1 MNAEMSVKPGDEI
14 LEKDQESE
22 VQKTPEVV
30 DSDDD
35 EDDAKAENF
44 ENYQGTGRTVTLQM
58 LLAAKMLEPGKS
70 TMTIEYLG
78 QKFVGDLLADGKI
91 KSQET
96 ETIFCSPSAWAMHC
110 KRIINPEKKSGC
122 GWASVKYKGKKLD
135 AYKAQW
141 LRKCQL
147 HKESTPSDDEIDGE
161 PDKKE
166 MSPVAIVKRVVLP
179 HNTVSNRNVVHDAN
193 TLVESVSFASLNK
206 IQPFLVSI
214 STSSVLLMDFHCHL
228 TKTEVCG
235 YLGGSWDVNSHT
247 LSITHAY
254 PCRNSRHDRETAAQA
269 ELEIQRAMLKNGL
282 TLVGWYHSH
291 PRCAAQP
298 TLRDCDAQLEY
309 QIKMRGASEATYSPC
324 IGLICAPYSPDN
336 PTQESSI
343 MAFWIVP
350 PPENRIMEYGRPM
363 LMTYSVTQDNELSKQ
378 IIDEMKACVA
388 YYKKF
393 KFDMVDFDAQ
403 FNEDTTY
410 IEKLKVTLYSKFPRK
425 QNDHE
430 FWNFVREELGMEPE
444 SEFTPPR
451 WASSPQPEPE
461 PKEVTDEAGQDLTNK
476 SESKQ
481 SKEDKLLI
489 RTLQEQLSL
498 PSGLNMNPSPISS
511 TLLPNVT
518 NSMSS
523 NNSIQTS
530 SSSPRDSPIT
540 IPSNSASPAKFVRA
554 SPSPVKS
561 DTSSTRTRNS
571 PAPSPHKYS
580 VDRTDLTRSSPS
592 ANLHKYEQSLLPST
606 STPSTQASL
615 SDFYSANFSTLAKNL
630 SNYSP
635 SDYAMLFNSK
645 DYGLSSLNQLAVSS
659 AMTNTSSSN
668 SSNKQQQSQSSSS
681 SSAATATAN
690 NMKDFL
696 AQLEKTTELSYLMQ
710 SQYNYPGIS
719 GASSKSSNDYH
730 PPKSSTKHEKS
741 KSSRSSSAQQQQQQ
755 QRQMEEDYKRDA
767 SNISEFMRSQEY
779 ASLLMEQAEA
789 LSKSYQL
796 PEIPKKSKKS
806 QQQQQHQQQHGPSA
820 ADLTSLLQAS
830 PKIHELNSL
839 FQSGKQSSDLTSLL
853 QQQLSAASSSAS
865 SSQKKNQS
873 QQPDYSSLFAHS
885 KMADLQSLMAGQSE
899 RDRHM
904 TPSAADLSALFGSA
918 LGGKSSVD
926 MLGSLLQS
934 NKASD
939 LSSLLFSQAN
949 AAELSNLFSQ
959 AVSSSSAKT
968 AANTAA
974 YYTQAAIDKAQQ
986 DMAALYQQHGKYS
999 SIPDPLSK
1007 STLAANNMFMNP
1019 SAVYAKMQQEAL
1031 SAMIMK
1037 PPKVS
1042 SSSSTSSSKSREAS
1056 ASPALDKSH
1065 KNRDSPASL
1074 NKYNFS
1080 AADLAISAVSNV
1092 PNAMSSPIIPS
1103 TDHARKLNEF
1113 SQMDISMSEASQLES
1128 RLKKRMEFSSIAD
1141 LVSTPSKMQKLEEL
1155 ANMHMQESESES
1167 AALNLSSND

>member
-1 MNAEMSVKPGDEI
+1 
-14 LEKDQESE
+14 
-22 VQKTPEVV
+22 
-30 DSDDD
+30 
-35 EDDAKAENF
+35 
-44 ENYQGTGRTVTLQM
+44 
-58 LLAAKMLEPGKS
+58 
-70 TMTIEYLG
+70 
-78 QKFVGDLLADGKI
+78 
-91 KSQET
+91 
-96 ETIFCSPSAWAMHC
+96 
-110 KRIINPEKKSGC
+110 
-122 GWASVKYKGKKLD
+122 
-135 AYKAQW
+135 
-141 LRKCQL
+141 
-147 HKESTPSDDEIDGE
+147 
-161 PDKKE
+161 
-166 MSPVAIVKRVVLP
+166 
-179 HNTVSNRNVVHDAN
+179 
-193 TLVESVSFASLNK
+193 
-206 IQPFLVSI
+206 
-214 STSSVLLMDFHCHL
+214 
-228 TKTEVCG
+228 
-235 YLGGSWDVNSHT
+235 
-247 LSITHAY
+247 
-254 PCRNSRHDRETAAQA
+254 
-269 ELEIQRAMLKNGL
+269 
-282 TLVGWYHSH
+282 
-291 PRCAAQP
+291 
-298 TLRDCDAQLEY
+298 
-309 QIKMRGASEATYSPC
+309 MRGASEATYSPS
-324 IGLICAPYSPDN
+324 IGLICSPYSPDN

-363 LMTYSVTQDNELSKQ
+363 LMTYSVTQDNELSEQ
-378 IIDEMKACVA
+378 IIEEMKACVA
-388 YYKKF
+388 YYKKY
-393 KFDMVDFDAQ
+393 KFDMVDFEAN
-403 FNEDTTY
+403 FNDDTTY

-451 WASSPQPEPE
+451 WAPSPHGNEPE
-461 PKEVTDEAGQDLTNK
+461 SKEITDESGQDLTSK
-476 SESKQ
+476 GDSKQ

-489 RTLQEQLSL
+489 RSLQEQLSL

-540 IPSNSASPAKFVRA
+540 IPSNSASPAKFEVPVRA

-571 PAPSPHKYS
+571 PAPSPNKYS

-592 ANLHKYEQSLLPST
+592 ANLHKYEQTTLPST
-606 STPSTQASL
+606 STPSTQPSL

-645 DYGLSSLNQLAVSS
+645 DYGLSSLNQLAASS
-659 AMTNTSSSN
+659 AMTNTSSS
-668 SSNKQQQSQSSSS
+668 SSNKQQQQQQQSQSSS
-681 SSAATATAN
+681 AAAVATATAN

-710 SQYNYPGIS
+710 SQYNYPGLS
-719 GASSKSSNDYH
+719 ATNKSANEYHSS
-730 PPKSSTKHEKS
+730 PKSSTKHEKS
-741 KSSRSSSAQQQQQQ
+741 KSSRASSAQQQH

-767 SNISEFMRSQEY
+767 NNISEFMRSQEY

-796 PEIPKKSKKS
+796 PEMPKKSKKS
-806 QQQQQHQQQHGPSA
+806 QQQQHQQQHGPSA

-839 FQSGKQSSDLTSLL
+839 LCGKQSSDLTSLL
-853 QQQLSAASSSAS
+853 QQQLSAASPSTS
-865 SSQKKNQS
+865 SSQKKNQN

-885 KMADLQSLMAGQSE
+885 KMADLTSLMATGQSE

-904 TPSAADLSALFGSA
+904 TPSAAELSALFGSA

-926 MLGSLLQS
+926 MLSLLQS
-934 NKASD
+934 SKASD

-959 AVSSSSAKT
+959 AVSSSSAKS

-986 DMAALYQQHGKYS
+986 DMASLYQQHGKYS

-1031 SAMIMK
+1031 NAMIMK

-1042 SSSSTSSSKSREAS
+1042 SSSSTTSSSKSREAS

-1065 KNRDSPASL
+1065 KSRDSPASL

-1092 PNAMSSPIIPS
+1092 PNAMSSPS

-1113 SQMDISMSEASQLES
+1113 SQMDISLSEASQLES
-1128 RLKKRMEFSSIAD
+1128 RLKKRMENFSSIAD

-1155 ANMHMQESESES
+1155 ANMHMQESESDS
-1167 AALNLSSND
+1167 TALNLSSND

>member
-1 MNAEMSVKPGDEI
+1 MSLKPGDE
-14 LEKDQESE
+14 LDRDQEAEIS
-22 VQKTPEVV
+22 KTSDVV
-30 DSDDD
+30 DSEED

-147 HKESTPSDDEIDGE
+147 HKESTPSDEENDVE
-161 PDKKE
+161 PEKKE
-166 MSPVAIVKRVVLP
+166 MSPLSVVKRLVLP
-179 HNTVSNRNVVHDAN
+179 HNTVSNRNVIHDAN

-254 PCRNSRHDRETAAQA
+254 PCRNSRHDRENASQA
-269 ELEIQRAMLKNGL
+269 ELDIQRAMLKNNL

-324 IGLICAPYSPDN
+324 IGLICSPYSPDN

-363 LMTYSVTQDNELSKQ
+363 LMTYSVTQDNELSEQ
-378 IIDEMKACVA
+378 IIEEMKACVA
-388 YYKKF
+388 YYKRF
-393 KFDMVDFDAQ
+393 KCDMIDFNAK
-403 FNEDTTY
+403 FNEDTSY

-451 WASSPQPEPE
+451 WAPSPQSHEPE
-461 PKEVTDEAGQDLTNK
+461 SKEIVDESGQDLSNK
-476 SESKQ
+476 NDNKQ
-481 SKEDKLLI
+481 TKEDKLLI
-489 RTLQEQLSL
+489 RSLQEQLSL

-540 IPSNSASPAKFVRA
+540 IPSNSASPAKFEIPVRA

-571 PAPSPHKYS
+571 PAPSPNKYS

-592 ANLHKYEQSLLPST
+592 ANIHKYEQSALPST
-606 STPSTQASL
+606 STTNTQPSL

-645 DYGLSSLNQLAVSS
+645 DYGLSSLNQLAASS
-659 AMTNTSSSN
+659 AMSNTSTS
-668 SSNKQQQSQSSSS
+668 SSNKQQQSHSSS
-681 SSAATATAN
+681 N

-710 SQYNYPGIS
+710 SQYNYPGLS
-719 GASSKSSNDYH
+719 GTGKSSNEYH
-730 PPKSSTKHEKS
+730 SKTSSKHEKS
-741 KSSRSSSAQQQQQQ
+741 KSSRSSSAQQH

-767 SNISEFMRSQEY
+767 NNISEFMRSQEY
-779 ASLLMEQAEA
+779 ASFLMEQAEA

-796 PEIPKKSKKS
+796 PEMPKKSKKS
-806 QQQQQHQQQHGPSA
+806 QQHQQHVPSA

-853 QQQLSAASSSAS
+853 QQQLSAANPSTS
-865 SSQKKNQS
+865 SSQKKNQN

-885 KMADLQSLMAGQSE
+885 KMSDLSSLMD
-899 RDRHM
+899 RDRHI

-934 NKASD
+934 SKASD

-959 AVSSSSAKT
+959 AVSSSSSKA
-968 AANTAA
+968 AANSAA

-986 DMAALYQQHGKYS
+986 DMAALYQQHGKYA

-1031 SAMIMK
+1031 NAMIMK

-1042 SSSSTSSSKSREAS
+1042 SSSSTTSSSKSREAS

-1065 KNRDSPASL
+1065 KSRDSPASL

-1080 AADLAISAVSNV
+1080 AADLAISAVSNI

-1103 TDHARKLNEF
+1103 TEHPRKLNDF
-1113 SQMDISMSEASQLES
+1113 SPMDISLSEASQLES

-1155 ANMHMQESESES
+1155 ANMHMQESESDS

>member
-1 MNAEMSVKPGDEI
+1 MDGTTGKMIKI
-14 LEKDQESE
+14 L
-22 VQKTPEVV
+22 
-30 DSDDD
+30 
-35 EDDAKAENF
+35 
-44 ENYQGTGRTVTLQM
+44 
-58 LLAAKMLEPGKS
+58 
-70 TMTIEYLG
+70 
-78 QKFVGDLLADGKI
+78 
-91 KSQET
+91 
-96 ETIFCSPSAWAMHC
+96 
-110 KRIINPEKKSGC
+110 IN
-122 GWASVKYKGKKLD
+122 
-135 AYKAQW
+135 
-141 LRKCQL
+141 R
-147 HKESTPSDDEIDGE
+147 
-161 PDKKE
+161 
-166 MSPVAIVKRVVLP
+166 
-179 HNTVSNRNVVHDAN
+179 
-193 TLVESVSFASLNK
+193 F
-206 IQPFLVSI
+206 
-214 STSSVLLMDFHCHL
+214 
-228 TKTEVCG
+228 
-235 YLGGSWDVNSHT
+235 DVNLNRT
-247 LSITHAY
+247 F
-254 PCRNSRHDRETAAQA
+254 
-269 ELEIQRAMLKNGL
+269 
-282 TLVGWYHSH
+282 SH

-324 IGLICAPYSPDN
+324 IGLICSPYSPDN
-336 PTQESSI
+336 HTQESSI

-363 LMTYSVTQDNELSKQ
+363 LMTYSVTQDNELSEQ

-388 YYKKF
+388 YYKNYQ
-393 KFDMVDFDAQ
+393 FDMIDFNAK
-403 FNEDTTY
+403 FNDDTTY

-444 SEFTPPR
+444 TEFTPPR
-451 WASSPQPEPE
+451 WASSPHGNEPE
-461 PKEVTDEAGQDLTNK
+461 PKEHIDESGQDLTNK
-476 SESKQ
+476 SDSKQ

-489 RTLQEQLSL
+489 RSLQEQLSL

-540 IPSNSASPAKFVRA
+540 IPSNSASPAKFEIPVRA

-592 ANLHKYEQSLLPST
+592 ANIHKYEQSTLPST

-615 SDFYSANFSTLAKNL
+615 NDFYSANFSTLAKNL
-630 SNYSP
+630 QNYSP

-645 DYGLSSLNQLAVSS
+645 DYGLSSLNHLAASSS

-668 SSNKQQQSQSSSS
+668 KQQQSQSS
-681 SSAATATAN
+681 ATATAN

-710 SQYNYPGIS
+710 SQYNYPGLS
-719 GASSKSSNDYH
+719 SAGNKPANEYHSKSS
-730 PPKSSTKHEKS
+730 SKHEKS
-741 KSSRSSSAQQQQQQ
+741 KSSRSSSAQQQQ
-755 QRQMEEDYKRDA
+755 RQMEEDYKRDA
-767 SNISEFMRSQEY
+767 NNISEFMRSQEY

-796 PEIPKKSKKS
+796 PEMPKKSKKS
-806 QQQQQHQQQHGPSA
+806 QQHQQQQQQHVPSA

-853 QQQLSAASSSAS
+853 QQQLSAASPSTS
-865 SSQKKNQS
+865 SSQKKNQN

-885 KMADLQSLMAGQSE
+885 KMADLTSLMASQSE

-904 TPSAADLSALFGSA
+904 TPSAAELSALFGSA

-934 NKASD
+934 SKASD

-968 AANTAA
+968 AANSAA

-986 DMAALYQQHGKYS
+986 DMVALYQQHGKYS

-1031 SAMIMK
+1031 NAMIMK

-1042 SSSSTSSSKSREAS
+1042 SSSSTTSSSKSREAS

-1065 KNRDSPASL
+1065 KSHNRDSPASL

-1103 TDHARKLNEF
+1103 TEHARKLNEF

-1141 LVSTPSKMQKLEEL
+1141 LVQSTPSKMQKLEEL
-1155 ANMHMQESESES
+1155 ANMHMQESESDS

>member
-1 MNAEMSVKPGDEI
+1 
-14 LEKDQESE
+14 
-22 VQKTPEVV
+22 
-30 DSDDD
+30 
-35 EDDAKAENF
+35 
-44 ENYQGTGRTVTLQM
+44 
-58 LLAAKMLEPGKS
+58 
-70 TMTIEYLG
+70 
-78 QKFVGDLLADGKI
+78 
-91 KSQET
+91 
-96 ETIFCSPSAWAMHC
+96 
-110 KRIINPEKKSGC
+110 
-122 GWASVKYKGKKLD
+122 
-135 AYKAQW
+135 
-141 LRKCQL
+141 
-147 HKESTPSDDEIDGE
+147 
-161 PDKKE
+161 
-166 MSPVAIVKRVVLP
+166 
-179 HNTVSNRNVVHDAN
+179 
-193 TLVESVSFASLNK
+193 
-206 IQPFLVSI
+206 
-214 STSSVLLMDFHCHL
+214 
-228 TKTEVCG
+228 
-235 YLGGSWDVNSHT
+235 
-247 LSITHAY
+247 
-254 PCRNSRHDRETAAQA
+254 
-269 ELEIQRAMLKNGL
+269 
-282 TLVGWYHSH
+282 
-291 PRCAAQP
+291 
-298 TLRDCDAQLEY
+298 
-309 QIKMRGASEATYSPC
+309 MRGASEATYSPC
-324 IGLICAPYSPDN
+324 IGLICSPYSPDN
-336 PTQESSI
+336 HTQESSI

-363 LMTYSVTQDNELSKQ
+363 LMTYSVTQDNELSVQ
-378 IIDEMKACVA
+378 IINEMKACVA

-393 KFDMVDFDAQ
+393 KFDMIDFDSK
-403 FNEDTTY
+403 FNDDTTY

-444 SEFTPPR
+444 PEFTPPR
-451 WASSPQPEPE
+451 WASSPHNNETE
-461 PKEVTDEAGQDLTNK
+461 SKEIMDDSGQDLTNK
-476 SESKQ
+476 NDIKQ

-489 RTLQEQLSL
+489 RSLQEQLSL

-540 IPSNSASPAKFVRA
+540 IPSNSASPAKFEIPVRA

-571 PAPSPHKYS
+571 PAPSPNKYS
-580 VDRTDLTRSSPS
+580 VDLTRSSPS
-592 ANLHKYEQSLLPST
+592 ANIHKYEQSSLPST
-606 STPSTQASL
+606 STPSTQSSL

-645 DYGLSSLNQLAVSS
+645 DYGLSSLNQLAASS
-659 AMTNTSSSN
+659 AMANTNSSS
-668 SSNKQQQSQSSSS
+668 SSKQQNSQSSS
-681 SSAATATAN
+681 AATAN

-696 AQLEKTTELSYLMQ
+696 AQLEKTTELSYLMSQSQ
-710 SQYNYPGIS
+710 SQYNYPGLS
-719 GASSKSSNDYH
+719 GASKTGNDYHSKSS
-730 PPKSSTKHEKS
+730 SKHEKS
-741 KSSRSSSAQQQQQQ
+741 KSSRSSSAQQH

-796 PEIPKKSKKS
+796 PEMPKKSKKS
-806 QQQQQHQQQHGPSA
+806 QQHQHVPSA

-853 QQQLSAASSSAS
+853 QQQLSAANPSTSSSS
-865 SSQKKNQS
+865 SSKKNQN

-885 KMADLQSLMAGQSE
+885 KMADLQLLMASQTE
-899 RDRHM
+899 RDRHI
-904 TPSAADLSALFGSA
+904 TPSAAELSALFGSA
-918 LGGKSSVD
+918 LSGKSSVD

-934 NKASD
+934 SKASD

-959 AVSSSSAKT
+959 AVSSSSSKSS
-968 AANTAA
+968 ANSAA

-999 SIPDPLSK
+999 QIPDPLSK

-1031 SAMIMK
+1031 NAMIMK

-1042 SSSSTSSSKSREAS
+1042 SSSSTTSSSKSREAS

-1065 KNRDSPASL
+1065 KSRDSPASL

-1092 PNAMSSPIIPS
+1092 PNAMSSPIMPS
-1103 TDHARKLNEF
+1103 DHARKLGEF